1 MKSKDRGWTRMIL
14 PLALCAAIAGGC
26 ASADHE
32 LKVVVLNKDHCLLLT
47 REQAPDAYALPGVK
61 QVWRMTDVWLEEAH
75 QIQMEAAK

>member
-1 MKSKDRGWTRMIL
+1 MKSKDRGWTRTIL
-14 PLALCAAIAGGC
+14 LSALCAAAAGGC
-26 ASADHE
+26 ASADRD

-47 REQAPDAYALPGVK
+47 PEQAPDAYALRGVK

>member
-1 MKSKDRGWTRMIL
+1 MRSTVKGRRPTIL
-14 PLALCAAIAGGC
+14 LLALCAAIAGGC
-26 ASADHE
+26 ASADRDR
-32 LKVVVLNKDHCLLLT
+32 KVVVLNKDHCLLLT